1 MQRSVMDRGIR
12 ARSTGRWVVAA
23 AALVVAAACGDKTFN
38 EVSLLPAVI
47 TVSTASNN
55 QTGVVGEPL
64 AQPISVQV
72 TDQSGNPVANIV
84 VTWTVLTGGGS
95 VASATSTTDGNGNA
109 SVIWT
114 LGATAG
120 ENTLRASIATGA
132 SVTITAT
139 GVAAIGSTMSI
150 VSGNNQTVANGAA
163 SAPLVVMV
171 STAQGL
177 GVAGVPV
184 TWTMSSGSGTLSATS
199 TTTDASGQTSVTVTP
214 SAAAQTITVTATAAG
229 LTAAVFTITVP

>member
-1 MQRSVMDRGIR
+1 
-12 ARSTGRWVVAA
+12 
-23 AALVVAAACGDKTFN
+23 
-38 EVSLLPAVI
+38 LLPAVI
-47 TVSTASNN
+47 TVSAASNN
-55 QTGVVGEPL
+55 QTGTIGLPL
-64 AQPISVQV
+64 AEPISVQV
-72 TDQSGNPVANIV
+72 TDQSGNPVANVV

-95 VASATSTTDGNGNA
+95 VATATSTTDGNGNA

-114 LGATAG
+114 LGATPG

-150 VSGNNQTVANGAA
+150 VSGNNQTIANGAT

-177 GVAGVPV
+177 GVPNVPV
-184 TWTMSSGSGTLSATS
+184 TWTMTGSGTLSAAA
-199 TTTDASGQTSVTVTP
+199 TTTDANGQTSVTVTP
-214 SAAAQTITVTATAAG
+214 SAGAQTVTVTGTAAG
-229 LTAAVFTITVP
+229 LTPVVFTITVP

>member
-1 MQRSVMDRGIR
+1 MQRSVDRGIR

-38 EVSLLPAVI
+38 TVSLLPAVL
-47 TVSTASNN
+47 TVSSASNN
-55 QTGVVGEPL
+55 QTGTIGLPL
-64 AQPISVQV
+64 ATPISVQV
-72 TDQSGNPVANIV
+72 TDQAGNPVANVI

-95 VASATSTTDGNGNA
+95 VATATSTTDGNGNA

-114 LGATAG
+114 LGATPG

-150 VSGNNQTVANGAA
+150 VSGDLQMVADGAT

-171 STAQGL
+171 ATAQGL
-177 GVAGVPV
+177 GVENVPV
-184 TWTMSSGSGTLSATS
+184 TWTMTGTGTLSATS
-199 TTTDASGQTSVTVTP
+199 TTTDVNGHTSVTVTP
-214 SAAAQTITVTATAAG
+214 TAAAQTITVTATAAG
-229 LTAAVFTITVP
+229 LTPVTFTITVP